1 MRHSFRFCSLT
12 LIIAALSIQL
22 LAQAAK
28 STTPDPD
35 ELVIHEFILT
45 MAKVQKFSD
54 VAKKMNEIGNS
65 DPVMVA
71 EMKKISDSDTSNVNK
86 AALLE
91 KSPHLSAFLKTNG
104 ITAKEFIFTPMT
116 VLTAALATAAQDLKA
131 QPPDFV
137 NPANIQFVRDHKVE
151 LEKYNLLGGEKE
163 PEGTQDKDKDQ
174 DDKQ

>member
-1 MRHSFRFCSLT
+1 
-12 LIIAALSIQL
+12 
-22 LAQAAK
+22 
-28 STTPDPD
+28 
-35 ELVIHEFILT
+35 
-45 MAKVQKFSD
+45 
-54 VAKKMNEIGNS
+54 MNEIGNS
-65 DPVMVA
+65 NPVMVA

-104 ITAKEFIFTPMT
+104 ITAKEFIFTPIT

-137 NPANIQFVRDHKVE
+137 NPMNIPVGPRPQGGTRKIQSPGRR
-151 LEKYNLLGGEKE
+151 EK
-163 PEGTQDKDKDQ
+163 PEGNQDKDKDQ

>member
-54 VAKKMNEIGNS
+54 VTPNS
-65 DPVMVA
+65 
-71 EMKKISDSDTSNVNK
+71 
-86 AALLE
+86 
-91 KSPHLSAFLKTNG
+91 
-104 ITAKEFIFTPMT
+104 FIFSIFT
-116 VLTAALATAAQDLKA
+116 LWC
-131 QPPDFV
+131 
-137 NPANIQFVRDHKVE
+137 
-151 LEKYNLLGGEKE
+151 
-163 PEGTQDKDKDQ
+163 
-174 DDKQ
+174 

>member
-86 AALLE
+86 AALL
-91 KSPHLSAFLKTNG
+91 KAMS
-104 ITAKEFIFTPMT
+104 FT
-116 VLTAALATAAQDLKA
+116 
-131 QPPDFV
+131 
-137 NPANIQFVRDHKVE
+137 
-151 LEKYNLLGGEKE
+151 
-163 PEGTQDKDKDQ
+163 
-174 DDKQ
+174 